1 MGLTGEAAIVGLVEL
16 APERHSSAD
25 PTLTLEQWMRLA
37 KAALDDAG
45 IPPGMVDGI
54 VTSSIRESSSF
65 VPSTVVEYLGMPVDF
80 AEFVDLGGATSAGMV
95 WRAAAAIELG
105 AAQVVLCVAPGG
117 PLPRQA
123 RGGDEWR
130 HFGASSNL
138 YGSPQAEF
146 EIPYGYLGQNAPY
159 ATIAQRY
166 AAEFGYDPRALAK
179 IAVEQRFNACAYPP
193 AVFHGTPITID
204 DVLNSPMVCD
214 PIHVLE
220 TVMPCFGGAAVVVAS
235 AEVAARYGRHRP
247 VRVTGFGERVAWK
260 MPPYAADL
268 MHSPIQAAAE
278 KAFSMAGVSRDE
290 VDMVSVYDC
299 YTITVLMTI
308 ENAGFCALGE
318 GMKFVNEHDLTY
330 RGDFPCN
337 THGGQLSFGQAG
349 LAGGMSHVCDAT
361 RQLMG
366 RCEDNQVA
374 DCDTAFVAG
383 NGGIMSEQVA
393 LILQGA

>member
-1 MGLTGEAAIVGLVEL
+1 MGLTGEASIVGLVEL
-16 APERHSSAD
+16 TPERHTTAA
-25 PTLTLEQWMRLA
+25 PTSTLEQWMRLA
-37 KAALDDAG
+37 QAALADAG
-45 IPPGMVDGI
+45 IPPELVDGI
-54 VTSSIRESSSF
+54 VTSGIRESSSF

-105 AAQVVLCVAPGG
+105 TAQVVLCVAPGG
-117 PLPRQA
+117 PVPRES
-123 RGGDEWR
+123 RGGDDWR
-130 HFGASSNL
+130 YFGASSNL

-166 AAEFGYDPRALAK
+166 AAEFGYDARALAK
-179 IAVEQRFNACAYPP
+179 IAVDQRMNACAYPP
-193 AVFHGTPITID
+193 AIFHGRPITVD
-204 DVLNSPMVCD
+204 DVLDSPMVAD
-214 PIHVLE
+214 PIHMLE
-220 TVMPCFGGAAVVVAS
+220 VVMPCFGGAAVVVAS
-235 AEVAARYGRHRP
+235 NEVARRYGRHRP

-268 MHSPIQAAAE
+268 MHSPIKAAAE
-278 KAFSMAGVSRDE
+278 RAFHMASVDRGD
-290 VDMVSVYDC
+290 VDMISVYDC

-308 ENAGFCALGE
+308 ENAGFCPLGD
-318 GMKFVNEHDLTY
+318 GAKFVTEHDLTY
-330 RGDFPCN
+330 AGDFPCN

-361 RQLMG
+361 RQVMG
-366 RCEDNQVA
+366 RCDENQVA
-374 DCDTAFVAG
+374 DCNTAFVSG